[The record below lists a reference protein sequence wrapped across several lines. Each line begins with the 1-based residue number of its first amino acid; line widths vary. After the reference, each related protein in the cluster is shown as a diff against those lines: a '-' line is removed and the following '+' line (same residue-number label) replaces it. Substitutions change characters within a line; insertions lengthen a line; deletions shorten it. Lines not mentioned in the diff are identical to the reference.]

1 MGDITAWLESAGLPT
16 GNPVELVGAL
26 VALAIGVWFLMHLL
40 FD

>member
-1 MGDITAWLESAGLPT
+1 MDKVTAWLETAGLPT

-26 VALAIGVWFLMHLL
+26 IALGIGVWFLMHLL